1 MKTLRVLA
9 ISAAVLAA
17 GNTAFAADERVVT
30 DEGTGSTSYFAPL
43 TTSEFYQPFS
53 ARLEG
58 GTTGYGG
65 AIVYDAHPTTSLVVG
80 YNGGEVSWSDDLS
93 VNGTKYDLEQD
104 NNNPYIN
111 IEYRPFTGAS
121 WMHMAFGVAYNDNE
135 YKIKASDVNG
145 GLKLDNQ
152 SYADLK
158 TVRGNVTYK
167 NSISPYVGV
176 GVNPQLTKNIGLF
189 GQIGAY
195 YTGNPTV
202 NLVANADA
210 SQATK
215 NEVQKEE
222 RKIAEEGRF
231 EWLPVAK
238 LGVSLRF

>member
-30 DEGTGSTSYFAPL
+30 DEGMGTSSPLLFNAPSYL
-43 TTSEFYQPFS
+43 SPFS
-53 ARLEG
+53 FRAEG

-65 AIVYDAHPTTSLVVG
+65 AVVYDANPSTSLVVG

-121 WMHMAFGVAYNDNE
+121 WMHVAFGVGYNDNE

-152 SYADLK
+152 SYADL
-158 TVRGNVTYK
+158 TTLRGDVTYK
-167 NSISPYVGV
+167 NSISPYIGV
-176 GVNPQLTKNIGLF
+176 GINPQLTKNIGLF

-202 NLVANADA
+202 NLVANAGA
-210 SQATK
+210 SAATK
-215 NEVQKEE
+215 AEVEKEE
-222 RKIAEEGRF
+222 RKIAQNDRF
-231 EWLPVAK
+231 QFLPVAK
-238 LGVSLRF
+238 VGLSLRF